1 MAVLRQGI
9 LGSCEGKVAG
19 IVGAR
24 WKDKNYVRGYSIPAN
39 PNTAAQQAQRA
50 LMATA
55 VYWAKLL
62 VGPVLNVYWDPFV
75 RSMSGFNF
83 WIKLNILKMT
93 SPADW
98 PNVAMAGG
106 PLWPALIISATYSDV
121 TDDVTIDFNTDNGS
135 NGQATDDVFALV
147 VDAVGLQVYFCAATV
162 HRSSGTIVVPAATG
176 LTPANLKA
184 YIFAAQYVG
193 TVLHSLSFSK
203 YAQCV

>member
-19 IVGAR
+19 VVGAR

-39 PNTAAQQAQRA
+39 PNTAAQQTQRA

-83 WIKLNILKMT
+83 WIKTNILKMT
-93 SPADW
+93 TPPDW
-98 PNVAMAGG
+98 PNVYMCGG
-106 PLWPALIISATYSDV
+106 PLWPALIVSATYSDV
-121 TDDVTIDFNTDNGS
+121 TDDVTIVFNTANGS
-135 NGQATDDVFALV
+135 NGAATDKIFALV
-147 VDAVGLQVYFCAATV
+147 VNGTGLQVYFCAATV
-162 HRSSGTIVVPAATG
+162 NRSVGTIVVPAATG
-176 LTPANLKA
+176 LVAANLKA
-184 YIFAAQYVG
+184 YIFASQYVG
-193 TVLHSLSFSK
+193 TVLHSVSLSQ
-203 YAQCV
+203 YHQCV